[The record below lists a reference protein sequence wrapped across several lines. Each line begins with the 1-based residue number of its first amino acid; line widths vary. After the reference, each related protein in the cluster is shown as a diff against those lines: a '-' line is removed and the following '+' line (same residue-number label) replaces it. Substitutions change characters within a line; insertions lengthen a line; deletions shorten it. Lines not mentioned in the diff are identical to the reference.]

1 MGINKRYLNQM
12 VVTREKLA
20 EICGELFKAV
30 DKDGSGFLE
39 KGELRECAGKIHEKF
54 AAQKEGEAKPFPEEK
69 FEKGF
74 EKLDKNGD
82 GKISLEEAIR
92 GLTVFAENHGLLK
105 D

>member
-1 MGINKRYLNQM
+1 M

-20 EICGELFKAV
+20 EIAGELFKAV

-39 KGELRECAGKIHEKF
+39 KAELRECAMKIHEKF
-54 AAQKEGEAKPFPEEK
+54 KEQKGDADKPFPEEK

-74 EKLDKNGD
+74 EKLDKNND
-82 GKISLEEAIR
+82 GKISLEEATR